1 MSALASAAGRR
12 SSAERASRRAEPAPV
27 SIALACLGCALLAVR
42 PALLSSVPH
51 PTAVLVLMLAVLLV
65 VGLVAPVPQ
74 VERDD
79 GWAAAKRLRTVPA
92 VCLGVAVFTV
102 ARMATGGDPLGPAT
116 IAALLGNTLA
126 AVAEEVWFRRFVYGL
141 LAPGGAVFAVAG
153 SALLFAAVHVTT
165 YGWWVLPLDV
175 AAGLVL
181 GWQRAATG
189 SWRASAI
196 THVVANLL
204 VLL

>member
-1 MSALASAAGRR
+1 
-12 SSAERASRRAEPAPV
+12 
-27 SIALACLGCALLAVR
+27 LLAVR

-51 PTAVLVLMLAVLLV
+51 PTAVLVVMLAGLLV
-65 VGLVAPVPQ
+65 VGLVAPLPQ
-74 VERDD
+74 TEHVDTR
-79 GWAAAKRLRTVPA
+79 AKANSIGTVPV
-92 VCLGVAVFTV
+92 VCVGVVVFLA
-102 ARMATGGDPLGPAT
+102 ARLATGGDSLDPAT

-141 LAPGGAVFAVAG
+141 LEPGGAVFAVAG
-153 SALLFAAVHVTT
+153 SAALFAAVHVTT

-181 GWQRAATG
+181 GWQRATTR
-189 SWRASAI
+189 SWHASAI